1 MPGSDRAP
9 SLRRRISLRHL
20 IFLTLLATGIA
31 PLVVISALTIGQN
44 RRLLEDQERAHL
56 AASADALSREMSD
69 RLAGSRRLLGQIGAA
84 LMAPP
89 GDDGPSERLRKP
101 WVRGYLAGVAAEPGS
116 DLLALRVLDAAGE
129 GPRLAAGELPEAGQ
143 RALDAA
149 FERALAG
156 RGAVYEPAVLPG
168 EPVPAAAVAVPVFRD
183 AGPPV
188 MVVEALVRLSTLGT
202 LFPEAG
208 VPAGAG
214 LFLLGGAGEILW
226 SRSADPA
233 LGRALAASQVV
244 ADFRAR
250 PLSLSGQYEAEVGG
264 EPRTV
269 LVQVAP
275 VGEAGWAVVAQR
287 PLTAAFGAVD
297 RMVVSTAVSAL
308 LLIALALVVAA
319 LVANRLSRPIDRLA
333 ETSHQI
339 AAGNFGG
346 RVEIGGLATG
356 ELVGLAENFN
366 RMSGELADHVERL
379 RQAART
385 NRELFLGTLRAFVAA
400 VDAKDPYTRGHSE
413 RVAEVSRTLARHLGL
428 SDERVQRVWIAAL
441 VHDVGKIGI
450 DDKILKKGGLLTEE
464 ELARMREHP
473 AIGADILEPIESM
486 RDTLAVVR
494 WHHECWNGRGYP
506 DGLRGEEIPLE
517 ARIVAVADTFDAI
530 TTHRPYQEAYSRA
543 FAVETI
549 ERLAGSRFDAK
560 VVTAFLGACNKG
572 EIDAPEEPA
581 ATDAPAGERAGAA
594 EHRLSRLA

>member
-31 PLVVISALTIGQN
+31 PLLVISALTIRQN

-89 GDDGPSERLRKP
+89 GEDSPSERLRKP
-101 WVRGYLAGVAAEPGS
+101 WVRGYLAGVAGEPGG

-149 FERALAG
+149 FARALAG
-156 RGAVYEPAVLPG
+156 RDAVYEPAVLPG
-168 EPVPAAAVAVPVFRD
+168 EAVPAAAVAVPVFRD

-214 LFLLGGAGEILW
+214 LFLLGDAGEVLW

-275 VGEAGWAVVAQR
+275 LGEAGWAVVAQR

-297 RMVVSTAVSAL
+297 RMVVSTAASAL

-319 LVANRLSRPIDRLA
+319 LIARWLSRPIGRLA

-339 AAGNFGG
+339 AAGSFGG
-346 RVEIGGLATG
+346 RVEIEGLATS
-356 ELVGLAENFN
+356 ELVGLAEDFN
-366 RMSGELADHVERL
+366 VMSREMADHVERL
-379 RQAART
+379 REAARR
-385 NRELFLGTLRAFVAA
+385 NRDLFLGTLRAFVAA

-428 SDERVQRVWIAAL
+428 PDERVQKIWIAAL

-464 ELARMREHP
+464 EYAHMREHP
-473 AIGADILEPIESM
+473 VIGAEILDPIEPL

-560 VVTAFLGACNKG
+560 VVTAFLSACNKG

-581 ATDAPAGERAGAA
+581 AANAPEGERAGAA